1 MILRMTVILMLFSML
16 THTLLGCG
24 WHHAHDAHAGHTN
37 SCQPL
42 GLCGHDAEQEHEAAE
57 HAHHDHESGCTH
69 HDAHAEHTAAAEHQD
84 EHPVHQHSDPCHEGR
99 CSYLTA
105 ATVKVD
111 DESSQLVSLLPI
123 WDLLCSTQE
132 RQYVNQMRELPPA
145 FLYAAPGVRAQA
157 QTTVWLI

>member
-57 HAHHDHESGCTH
+57 HAHHDHESGCAH
-69 HDAHAEHTAAAEHQD
+69 HDAHVEQTAATEHQD

-105 ATVKVD
+105 ATVKVH

-132 RQYVNQMRELPPA
+132 RQYVNQMRELPSA
-145 FLYAAPGVRAQA
+145 FLFAAPGVRAQA